1 MRENNMPAQSMRG
14 QEQLFALPFVLALF
28 AVTLSPVHPSGD
40 MRMDAAGSGNMSTY
54 YLALFGLLYLCAL
67 VFLVTRLAASWRVL
81 TNHWSYLVLIVFVML
96 SSQWSTFPI
105 QVLMKSTHYVGLLL
119 VCISAIVVVSGREQ
133 PMLRIFVAY
142 TSIAIIMCIATVL
155 IFPSRGIEPL
165 SRRWMGLA
173 SHPNGLGTIAMIA
186 VWANINYLFYST
198 LLKERVWSVIAIG
211 LSGLCL
217 YGSNS
222 MTSTVLSVTLVVVVP
237 MMMWFGKRNVR
248 TVLIVSTVAALTL
261 IALATSLV
269 VTDESLQPDDVTGQ
283 FFSIT
288 GRDATFTGRVG
299 LWNMA
304 WSAFH
309 QNPLLGWSFDDLMS
323 LSQKR
328 HLEYMQF
335 HNGYLDLLVRG
346 GIVGSVLLGYLILR
360 KYFLFVRLA
369 RVNWRLFTTLASLST
384 AILVHNFTEAS
395 LVRGQHLLWLLFVF
409 VLFSLNHVNL
419 SRSRVD
425 EFSEEV
431 HVNA

>member
-1 MRENNMPAQSMRG
+1 M
-14 QEQLFALPFVLALF
+14 
-28 AVTLSPVHPSGD
+28 H
-40 MRMDAAGSGNMSTY
+40 MDAADSGTMSYY
-54 YLALFGLLYLCAL
+54 YLALFGSLYFVAF
-67 VFLVTRLAASWRVL
+67 VFLITRLAESWRVL
-81 TNHWSYLVLIVFVML
+81 TNHWSYLLLIAFIML
-96 SSQWSTFPI
+96 SSQWSLFPI

-119 VCISAIVVVSGREQ
+119 VCTSAIVVLSGREQ
-133 PMLRIFVAY
+133 PMLRIFVIY
-142 TSIAIIMCIATVL
+142 TSLAIMMCVATVF
-155 IFPSRGIEPL
+155 IVPSRGIEPL

-173 SHPNGLGTIAMIA
+173 QHPNGLGSIAMIA
-186 VWANINYLFYST
+186 VWANVNYLFYTT
-198 LLKERVWSVIAIG
+198 LLKEQVWNLIVIG

-222 MTSTVLSVTLVVVVP
+222 MTSTVLSVTLVVLVP
-237 MMMWFGKRNVR
+237 MMMWLGKRKLR
-248 TVLIVSTVAALTL
+248 TVLIVSSVVAIAF
-261 IALATSLV
+261 IALATSLGF
-269 VTDESLQPDDVTGQ
+269 TDQSVQTSDVDDE

-304 WSAFH
+304 WSAFQ
-309 QNPLLGWSFDDLMS
+309 QNPLVGWSFDDLMS

-409 VLFSLNHVNL
+409 VLFSLNHVTL

>member
-1 MRENNMPAQSMRG
+1 MRENNMPVQSMQG
-14 QEQLFALPFVLALF
+14 QEQLFALPFVLVLF
-28 AVTLSPVHPSGD
+28 AVTLSPFHPSVD
-40 MRMDAAGSGNMSTY
+40 MHMDAADSGNMSYY
-54 YLALFGLLYLCAL
+54 YLALFGSLYFVAF
-67 VFLVTRLAASWRVL
+67 VFLITRLAESWRVL
-81 TNHWSYLVLIVFVML
+81 TNHWSYLLLIAFIML
-96 SSQWSTFPI
+96 SSQWSAFPI
-105 QVLMKSTHYVGLLL
+105 HVLMKSTHYVGLLL
-119 VCISAIVVVSGREQ
+119 VCISAIVVLSGREQ
-133 PMLRIFVAY
+133 PMLRVFVFY
-142 TSIAIIMCIATVL
+142 TSFAIVMCIATVL

-173 SHPNGLGTIAMIA
+173 QHPNGLGTIAMIA
-186 VWANINYLFYST
+186 VWANVNGLFYT
-198 LLKERVWSVIAIG
+198 TVLKERVWNMIVIG

-222 MTSTVLSVTLVVVVP
+222 ITSTVLSVTLVVLVP
-237 MMMWFGKRNVR
+237 LMMWLGKRNVR
-248 TVLIVSTVAALTL
+248 TVLIVTTVAALTL
-261 IALATSLV
+261 ITLATSLGFTDQSLQSGD
-269 VTDESLQPDDVTGQ
+269 VTDK

-425 EFSEEV
+425 ESNEKAY
-431 HVNA
+431 VNA

>member
-1 MRENNMPAQSMRG
+1 MRKNNMLVQSMQG
-14 QEQLFALPFVLALF
+14 QEQLFALPFVLVLF
-28 AVTLSPVHPSGD
+28 AVTLSPVHPSVD
-40 MRMDAAGSGNMSTY
+40 MRTNAAGSDNISYY
-54 YLALFGLLYLCAL
+54 YLALFGILYLFAL
-67 VFLVTRLAASWRVL
+67 FFLIARLATSWRIL
-81 TNHWSYLVLIVFVML
+81 TYHWSYLALIAFIML
-96 SSQWSTFPI
+96 SSQWSAFPTH
-105 QVLMKSTHYVGLLL
+105 VLMKSAHYVGLLL
-119 VCISAIVVVSGREQ
+119 VCTSTIVVVSGREQ
-133 PMLRIFVAY
+133 PMLRIFVVY
-142 TSIAIIMCIATVL
+142 TSIAIIICIATVL

-173 SHPNGLGTIAMIA
+173 QHPNGLGTIAMVA
-186 VWANINYLFYST
+186 VWANVNYLFYST
-198 LLKERVWSVIAIG
+198 LVKEQVWSVIVIV

-222 MTSTVLSVTLVVVVP
+222 ITSTVLSVTLVVVVP
-237 MMMWFGKRNVR
+237 MMMWFGKRSVR
-248 TVLIVSTVAALTL
+248 TVLIVSTLAPLAL
-261 IALATSLV
+261 IALGTSLSL
-269 VTDESLQPDDVTGQ
+269 TDQSLQPGDVGDE
-283 FFSIT
+283 FFFIT
-288 GRDATFTGRVG
+288 GRDATFTGRVR

-304 WSAFH
+304 WSAFQ
-309 QNPLLGWSFDDLMS
+309 QNPLVGWSFDDLMS

-409 VLFSLNHVNL
+409 VLFSLNHVTL

>member
-1 MRENNMPAQSMRG
+1 MQSQRMQS
-14 QEQLFALPFVLALF
+14 QEQLFALPFVLVLF
-28 AVTLSPVHPSGD
+28 AVTLFPVHPSVD
-40 MRMDAAGSGNMSTY
+40 MRTNVAGSDNMSYY
-54 YLALFGLLYLCAL
+54 YLALFGILYLFAL
-67 VFLVTRLAASWRVL
+67 FFLITRLAASWRIL
-81 TNHWSYLVLIVFVML
+81 TNHWSYLTLIAFIML
-96 SSQWSTFPI
+96 SSQWSAFPTH
-105 QVLMKSTHYVGLLL
+105 VLMKSAHYVGLLL
-119 VCISAIVVVSGREQ
+119 VCTSAIVVVSGREQ
-133 PMLRIFVAY
+133 PMLRIFVVY
-142 TSIAIIMCIATVL
+142 TSIAIIICIATVL

-173 SHPNGLGTIAMIA
+173 QHPNGLGTIAMVA
-186 VWANINYLFYST
+186 VWANVNYLFYST
-198 LLKERVWSVIAIG
+198 LLKERVWSVIVIM

-222 MTSTVLSVTLVVVVP
+222 ITSTVLSVTLVVVVP
-237 MMMWFGKRNVR
+237 MMMWFGKRSVR
-248 TVLIVSTVAALTL
+248 TVLIISTVAGLAL
-261 IALATSLV
+261 IALGTSLGL
-269 VTDESLQPDDVTGQ
+269 TNQSLQSGDVGDE

-288 GRDATFTGRVG
+288 GRDATFTGRVR

-304 WSAFH
+304 WSAFQ
-309 QNPLLGWSFDDLMS
+309 QNPLVGWSFDDLMS